1 MMNDKMLTTS
11 DNPYN
16 PHDDYDAWM
25 QWDQANGYFTAE
37 YIARLMDVDYDYDN
51 DEQAMN
57 NLYEEIIKNNITG
70 NYILV

>member
-25 QWDQANGYFTAE
+25 QWDQANGYYTAE

-51 DEQAMN
+51 DDQAMN

>member
-1 MMNDKMLTTS
+1 MNDKMLTTS

-25 QWDQANGYFTAE
+25 QWDQANGYYTAE

-51 DEQAMN
+51 DDQAMN

>member
-1 MMNDKMLTTS
+1 MMNNKMITTS

-16 PHDDYDAWM
+16 PHDDYEAWM
-25 QWDQANGYFTAE
+25 QWDQANGYYTAE

-51 DEQAMN
+51 DDNAMN
-57 NLYEEIIKNNITG
+57 NIYEEIIKNNITG